1 MAFLIIFRMSIVF
14 IPYFSRI
21 LIVFIPIFFR
31 KLNYIVVP
39 NRPSLMHQ
47 NECIKFNKSRHRH
60 IQITNGVYV
69 NELWTGEQENCDT
82 GTVQQVSE
90 ITMKSPRGKRG
101 INAMTTR
108 RHKFKNMIKS
118 SLLTK
123 NHDRQLGNH
132 TKGDTGTGHWYY
144 KGSTL
149 NEQKI
154 LARSPS

>member
-1 MAFLIIFRMSIVF
+1 MDLRFGRLEALAFLIIFRMSIVF

-90 ITMKSPRGKRG
+90 ITMKSSTKRKE
-101 INAMTTR
+101 R
-108 RHKFKNMIKS
+108 DKRHDNQTAQVQEHDQKLFAHQKS
-118 SLLTK
+118 
-123 NHDRQLGNH
+123 
-132 TKGDTGTGHWYY
+132 
-144 KGSTL
+144 
-149 NEQKI
+149 
-154 LARSPS
+154 